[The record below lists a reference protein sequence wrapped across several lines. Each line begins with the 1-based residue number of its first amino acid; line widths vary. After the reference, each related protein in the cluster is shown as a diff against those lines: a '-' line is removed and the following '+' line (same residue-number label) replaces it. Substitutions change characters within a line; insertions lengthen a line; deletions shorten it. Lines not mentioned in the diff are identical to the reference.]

1 MLPHQKGTAMKI
13 VRTPDERFE
22 SLPDWPYTPHYAEG
36 LDDYESL
43 RIAYVDEGPVNA
55 DRVFLCLHGEP
66 SWSYLYRHM
75 IPHFTASGA
84 RVIAP
89 DLIGFGRSDKPVHD
103 NDYTFHFHRNYL
115 LRFIEHLDLQNITL
129 VCQDW
134 GGLLGLT
141 LPMDMENRFKRL
153 IVMNTGLAIGTGA
166 SDGFNAW
173 RDYVANTPNLPI
185 GAIMKRATPKLSEA
199 EVAAYNVPFPD
210 DSYKAGARR
219 FPTLV
224 MTTPNMD
231 GVNTSK
237 RAAKFWSTEWQGQS
251 FMAIGMQDPVLGAP
265 AMHTLK
271 KIIRNCP
278 EPLEIA
284 DGGHFVQEWGDI
296 IAPAALK
303 HFGDM

>member
-1 MLPHQKGTAMKI
+1 MEC

-22 SLPDWPYTPHYAEG
+22 NLPDWSAKPNYIEN
-36 LDDYESL
+36 LDGYDGI
-43 RIAYVDEGPVNA
+43 RIAYVDEGPKDA

-75 IPHFTASGA
+75 IPHFTAAGG

-89 DLIGFGRSDKPVHD
+89 DLVGFGRSDKPVKD

-115 LRFIEHLDLQNITL
+115 LRFIERLDLQNITL

-141 LPMDMENRFKRL
+141 LPMDMKDRFKRL
-153 IVMNTGLAIGTGA
+153 VVMNTGLAVGMG
-166 SDGFNAW
+166 SGEGFKAW

-185 GAIMKRATPKLSEA
+185 GAIMKRATPHLSDA
-199 EVAAYNVPFPD
+199 EVAAYDAPFPD
-210 DSYKAGARR
+210 DLHKAGARR
-219 FPTLV
+219 FPALV
-224 MTTPNMD
+224 MTEPDMD

-237 RAAKFWSTEWQGQS
+237 RAAAFWSNEWAGES
-251 FMAIGMQDPVLGAP
+251 FMAIGMQDPVLGPP
-265 AMHTLK
+265 AMHMLRK
-271 KIIRNCP
+271 LIKGCP
-278 EPLEIA
+278 APMEIA
-284 DGGHFVQEWGDI
+284 EGGHFVQEWGNI

-303 HFGDM
+303 HFGDIE